1 MPTIIR
7 RMEFD
12 AGHRVLRHESK
23 CKHLHGHRYVCLL
36 HVSCD
41 RHEMDALGRVID
53 FGVVKDLVGRWID
66 DHLDHNMIL
75 HPEDPLLKDQEF
87 DGRFV
92 SGIDFAKSLVGRHP
106 FVMPADMPNP
116 TAENIAQV
124 ILTEAKRLIHSLTA
138 IRVCGIELYETPNC
152 SVRIFDEDE
161 STAPRED

>member
-1 MPTIIR
+1 MPTVIR

-36 HVSCD
+36 HVKCERS
-41 RHEMDALGRVID
+41 EMDALGRVID

-66 DHLDHNMIL
+66 NHLDHNMIL
-75 HPEDPLLKDQEF
+75 HPEDPLMAED
-87 DGRFV
+87 V
-92 SGIDFAKSLVGRHP
+92 VALVGRHP

-124 ILTEAKRLIHSLTA
+124 ILNAAKELIHKLTA

-152 SVRIFDEDE
+152 SVRIFDDE
-161 STAPRED
+161 ECPASGEG

>member
-1 MPTIIR
+1 
-7 RMEFD
+7 
-12 AGHRVLRHESK
+12 
-23 CKHLHGHRYVCLL
+23 
-36 HVSCD
+36 
-41 RHEMDALGRVID
+41 MDALGRVID

-66 DHLDHNMIL
+66 DNLDHNMIL
-75 HPEDPLLKDQEF
+75 HPEDPLVL
-87 DGRFV
+87 
-92 SGIDFAKSLVGRHP
+92 SGEVEALVGKRP
-106 FVMPADMPNP
+106 YIMPADMPNP